1 MKWCKI
7 EMQKIYNAVLEEL
20 GALGNSLAGLLD
32 DGIGVIFD
40 RASEVVV
47 VPHLTALFTADRI
60 HDISLITSLRV
71 RWRAWSPRVAHARP
85 PPPVRR
91 RRDARAPGARDQR
104 GVGTRSILFVLSFTN
119 ITYSVKVRRKLALPN
134 LRRRPATDPELGFSS
149 AKTILNNVSG
159 EARDGEIMAV
169 MGASGSEKS
178 TLIDAL
184 ANRMAKGSVKGSI
197 TLNGEQLESRML
209 KVISA
214 YVMQDDL
221 LFPMLTVEETLMF
234 CREHCQ
240 SQRKSS
246 SCKP

>member
-1 MKWCKI
+1 MT
-7 EMQKIYNAVLEEL
+7 N
-20 GALGNSLAGLLD
+20 
-32 DGIGVIFD
+32 GV
-40 RASEVVV
+40 
-47 VPHLTALFTADRI
+47 PG
-60 HDISLITSLRV
+60 
-71 RWRAWSPRVAHARP
+71 
-85 PPPVRR
+85 
-91 RRDARAPGARDQR
+91 GARGVLASPTLGHLLQCVGDETPAHQALEISG